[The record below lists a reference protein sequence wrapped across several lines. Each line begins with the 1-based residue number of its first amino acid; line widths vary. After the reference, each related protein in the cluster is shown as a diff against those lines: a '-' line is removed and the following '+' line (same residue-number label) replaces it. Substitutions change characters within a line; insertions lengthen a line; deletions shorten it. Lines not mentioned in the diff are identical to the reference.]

1 MPQKPNSWRDG
12 SLPRATSRD
21 IYLKPDSQFKLA
33 PSWDALENQVL
44 RFYGFWQEQVDERND
59 ENQRYRRIVLYYY
72 LEDDTIQVIEPRVDN
87 SGIWQ
92 GTLIRRHRIP
102 LDSHDLSYIGPS
114 NLHVGGSVPLYGK
127 VCQLTDCDPFTRDWY
142 ESNGYPPQPDALE
155 TPDDGVSL
163 KRITT
168 ETKIP
173 IPPMTYEKRYRE
185 IMLGGGHLN
194 ENMQQFMEMDG
205 KVCRFYAI
213 LDDMNTPQF
222 ERRPFIVHFFLSDDT
237 IELREMYPRNCGR
250 QEFAVFY
257 HRSKLPRVTS
267 GKDANLTGSRL
278 LHGPMDSALRRKD
291 FIQLGDLAV
300 GKVLKVLDQ
309 ELLIHDADLFTRHFY
324 KEQLGIELEDALDVS
339 LPKKPF
345 GSQPIPPYT
354 GYGTEEDS
362 MASVLNL
369 IPKVPKKD
377 VKRLFANEGKLLR
390 FTAKLAN
397 PRPEDK
403 IREFIVTFYLK
414 DGHVMVHEPPIRNS
428 GVIGGR
434 FIQKGRYLNQNTN
447 KWFEEDDFNVI
458 GLKDCKVVIAG
469 NALALTGWD
478 DYTRKYY
485 EKTPHVYPS
494 HDLKSVVER
503 LREACRIQSEK
514 FLNVFRQFDKD
525 FNGVLT
531 LAEFQWAMSKFG
543 MELNKEEALACMR
556 HFDQNE
562 DGVVTYNEFA
572 DVLLD
577 RDALTSLGDTHA
589 LRRVRVE
596 PDPNYENRAELRI
609 LQLKEAEA
617 VRLSVRRIQEYIY
630 TRPKSSTRLLKEFVK
645 MTSGRHVTCAQILKA
660 LNDLGS
666 DCSQEDVE
674 RTVAFLCPGSPFDK
688 VEYVDF
694 VQALSITFHDLH
706 HDRGI

>member
-1 MPQKPNSWRDG
+1 
-12 SLPRATSRD
+12 
-21 IYLKPDSQFKLA
+21 
-33 PSWDALENQVL
+33 
-44 RFYGFWQEQVDERND
+44 
-59 ENQRYRRIVLYYY
+59 
-72 LEDDTIQVIEPRVDN
+72 
-87 SGIWQ
+87 
-92 GTLIRRHRIP
+92 
-102 LDSHDLSYIGPS
+102 
-114 NLHVGGSVPLYGK
+114 
-127 VCQLTDCDPFTRDWY
+127 
-142 ESNGYPPQPDALE
+142 
-155 TPDDGVSL
+155 
-163 KRITT
+163 
-168 ETKIP
+168 
-173 IPPMTYEKRYRE
+173 
-185 IMLGGGHLN
+185 
-194 ENMQQFMEMDG
+194 MQQFMEMDG

-213 LDDMNTPQF
+213 LDDLTTPQF
-222 ERRPFIVHFFLSDDT
+222 ERRPFIIHFFLSDDT
-237 IELREMYPRNCGR
+237 IELRELYPRNCGR

-257 HRSKLPRVTS
+257 RRSKLPKVTS
-267 GKDANLTGSRL
+267 GKDANSTGSRL
-278 LHGPMDSALRRKD
+278 LHGPMDSSLKAKD
-291 FIQLGDLAV
+291 YVQLNDLAV

-324 KEQLGIELEDALDVS
+324 KEQLGIDMGEPLDVS
-339 LPKKPF
+339 MPKRPF
-345 GSQPIPPYT
+345 PGQPIPEYC
-354 GYGTEEDS
+354 GFGTEEDS

-377 VKRLFANEGKLLR
+377 VARLFANEGKLLR
-390 FTAKLAN
+390 FTAKLHAA
-397 PRPEDK
+397 RPEDQ
-403 IREFIVTFYLK
+403 IREFIITFYLK

-434 FIQKGRYLNQNTN
+434 FIQKGRYLNPATN
-447 KWFEEDDFNVI
+447 KWFSEEDFNKI
-458 GLKDCKVVIAG
+458 GMSDNKASIAG
-469 NALALTGWD
+469 NVLVLTGWD
-478 DYTRKYY
+478 EYTRKYY
-485 EKTPHVYPS
+485 EKTPHIYPS

-514 FLNVFRQFDKD
+514 FLNIFRQFDKD

-543 MELNKEEALACMR
+543 LELNKEEALACMR

-577 RDALTSLGDTHA
+577 RDALTSLGETHA

-596 PDPNYENRAELRI
+596 PDPAYEQRTELRM

-617 VRLSVRRIQEYIY
+617 VRLSVRKIQEFIY

-645 MTSGRHVTCAQILKA
+645 VTSGRYVTCAQILKA
-660 LNDLGS
+660 LRDLGS

-694 VQALSITFHDLH
+694 VQTLSITFHDLH